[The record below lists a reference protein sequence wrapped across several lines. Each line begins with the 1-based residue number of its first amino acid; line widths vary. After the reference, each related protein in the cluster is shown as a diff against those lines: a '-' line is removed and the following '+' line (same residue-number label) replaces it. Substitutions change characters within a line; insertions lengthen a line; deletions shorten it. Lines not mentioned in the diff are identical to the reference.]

1 MYALEDV
8 AADGVAFRTAVRQAL
23 PYKPLYVKIKLVW
36 TCNLRCGMCNH
47 WREKQERPLHIDQFK
62 AIVDELAELGCQ
74 KIHIT
79 GGEPTLYSDL
89 VELIRH
95 IREHDIRVNM
105 TTNATLI
112 TKDKARALA
121 DAGLHRVNVSID
133 SPERKIHDKVRG
145 VKGAWKK
152 TTKGVGFLRRRLKKG
167 QVCINTV
174 VGRSNYQSLAGLPD
188 LARDLGANQLNLI
201 PLDEHTGD
209 AFRLN
214 KRQIK
219 DYNAHVAPIIAEK
232 GLAYGLIQDVR
243 EAYPFGLKSS
253 EINLTKEGLYAQG
266 YYEQNRCFAP
276 WTHALIDHMGRVGV
290 CCMLREKPI
299 MGNLHEQ
306 SFKQVWEGENYIALR
321 NSSSLPM
328 FAECRQCDD
337 FVGQNR
343 RLGEILRVESGD

>member
-8 AADGVAFRTAVRQAL
+8 AADRVIFKTAVREAL

-47 WREKQERPLHIDQFK
+47 WREKQEKPLHLDQFK
-62 AIVDELAELGCQ
+62 AIVDELAALGCQ

-79 GGEPTLYSDL
+79 GGEPTLYPDL
-89 VELIRH
+89 VDLIRH
-95 IREHDIRVNM
+95 IRQYDIRVNM

-112 TKDKARALA
+112 TKEKARALA
-121 DAGLHRVNVSID
+121 EAGLHRVNISLD
-133 SPERKIHDKVRG
+133 SPDRRVHDRVRG

-152 TTKGVGFLRRRLKKG
+152 TTKAARYLRRRLKKG

-188 LARDLGANQLNLI
+188 LAHELGANQLNLI

-209 AFRLN
+209 LFRLN

-219 DYNAHVAPIIAEK
+219 DFNANIAPVIAQK
-232 GLAYGLIQDVR
+232 GLSYGLIQDMR
-243 EAYPFGLKSS
+243 EAYPFGIKSR
-253 EINLTKEGLYAQG
+253 EINLAKEGLYAGG
-266 YYEQNRCFAP
+266 YYETHRCFAP
-276 WTHALIDHMGRVGV
+276 WTHALIDHMGRVAV

-321 NSSSLPM
+321 RTPSLPM
-328 FAECRQCDD
+328 FAECRHCDD
-337 FVGQNR
+337 FVAQNR
-343 RLGEILRVESGD
+343 RLGAIVDSGD